1 MTNDR
6 SSPDGLKK
14 TTSPAER
21 VATPENRKITS
32 ADLMDS
38 VDQDTGSFEQM
49 VRSIWLAERNDRQ
62 GVDPIVGPDH
72 SLTNTAKVVLDAI
85 RLKQKNARLINPLP
99 LPLQSQRQNGVT
111 VDPAEILTS
120 ALHAAADR
128 KNFKHN
134 EFRALARSAATMI
147 KQNALQ
153 LDRLWDA
160 LMQIE
165 TLSTISRKPDAEIL
179 DTLLG
184 IVQKALTECNL
195 FRDEL
200 LRHATDKS

>member
-21 VATPENRKITS
+21 VATPEDRKITS

-85 RLKQKNARLINPLP
+85 RLKQKNARLTNP
-99 LPLQSQRQNGVT
+99 LPLQSQRQNGAT

-134 EFRALARSAATMI
+134 EFRALARSAAAMI
-147 KQNALQ
+147 KQYALQ

-165 TLSTISRKPDAEIL
+165 TL
-179 DTLLG
+179 G
-184 IVQKALTECNL
+184 ALP
-195 FRDEL
+195 
-200 LRHATDKS
+200 

>member
-21 VATPENRKITS
+21 VATPEIRKINS

-49 VRSIWLAERNDRQ
+49 VRSIWLTEQNGRQ
-62 GVDPIVGPDH
+62 GIDPTDGPDH

-85 RLKQKNARLINPLP
+85 RLKQKNARLTNP

-147 KQNALQ
+147 KQHALQ

-165 TLSTISRKPDAEIL
+165 TLGAPSEKSDSEMLDA
-179 DTLLG
+179 LLG
-184 IVQKALTECNL
+184 IVQKVVAERNS

-200 LRHATDKS
+200 LRYSTGDS